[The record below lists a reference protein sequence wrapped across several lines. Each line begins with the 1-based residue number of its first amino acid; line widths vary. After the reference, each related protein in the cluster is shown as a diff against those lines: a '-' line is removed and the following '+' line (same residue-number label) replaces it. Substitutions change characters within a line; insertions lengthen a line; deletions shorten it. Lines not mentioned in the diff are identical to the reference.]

1 MRTRSRSLIVKL
13 LVVLFMA
20 CCIGTTLSATLNAKA
35 DTNSF
40 ELLRAEIRTEAPAGI
55 RFVTNVSSDFYDEHS
70 NDVFGTLIIPTN
82 LLGEN
87 EVLSLT
93 TPKAQNIVTKN
104 WKVQPGSGDV
114 YTYTATLIGKDMD
127 SSLPEKEWNRDLTA
141 VSYVWDGSDYASA
154 VYSVVKV
161 RSMAGVAAT
170 VLADEALEEDET
182 VFFKQICDTV
192 IGSEGFAF
200 EQGSSVSKKDL
211 SQTIAL
217 SLTGNK
223 GLKAKFTS
231 DSQDITVDANGVV
244 TATAYGT
251 ATITATIGTKTASI
265 DVSYVEPVATSLSF
279 KQDSIELYSHITL
292 YGTYKSYF
300 SKVSG
305 TSAQMYNNV
314 NDSVAISDV
323 LTVLDQDGDA
333 MDLSKANVTFS
344 TTQAGAAKVENGEI
358 IAWSVQQARSA
369 TITAT
374 LNGMSDTLNVLV
386 RGSISSKADLDILAY
401 APTVSGFGVLL
412 TQTERYYVLTNDI
425 DFEDQD
431 LLPIAAHPHNDN
443 QSAWGNYGAFNPGL
457 STSFAT
463 TLDGK
468 GHVIKNAYIPSTV
481 MISTQNVNT
490 FGAFIGDLTGTL
502 KNIGFVNLRTKLI
515 ADETGFTGTN
525 QDYQIS
531 SGLVCRNR
539 GVMENIYLD
548 MTICKQSYTTTDYI
562 SGALAARAHAG
573 STTRNCIVV
582 SEKDYSNSD
591 LSSGNAKD
599 WGAAFGLVLGA
610 NSSAVTVTNVFA
622 VSSTLSR
629 FVAYPGSE
637 APYGDLLNSSGLLY
651 TSVSSLLS
659 AKATEIAAFGGYW
672 SVSNGTLYFGN
683 TEIK

>member
-1 MRTRSRSLIVKL
+1 MYKRHHYQV
-13 LVVLFMA
+13 
-20 CCIGTTLSATLNAKA
+20 
-35 DTNSF
+35 
-40 ELLRAEIRTEAPAGI
+40 
-55 RFVTNVSSDFYDEHS
+55 
-70 NDVFGTLIIPTN
+70 
-82 LLGEN
+82 
-87 EVLSLT
+87 VLSLT

-170 VLADEALEEDET
+170 VLADETLEEDET

-200 EQGSSVSKKDL
+200 EQGASVSKKDL

-279 KQDSIELYSHITL
+279 KQDSIELYSHVTL

-305 TSAQMYNNV
+305 TSDQMYNNV

-323 LTVLDQDGDA
+323 LTVLDQDGDV

-374 LNGMSDTLNVLV
+374 LNGMSDTLTVLV

-425 DFEDQD
+425 DYEDQD
-431 LLPIAAHPHNDN
+431 LLPIAAHSHNTN
-443 QSAWGNYGAFNPGL
+443 QSAWGNYGELNPSYG
-457 STSFAT
+457 TAFAT

-481 MISTQNVNT
+481 LVSTQNVNT

-525 QDYQIS
+525 KDHQIS

-548 MTICKQSYTTTDYI
+548 MKIYKQSYTPSDYM
-562 SGALAARAHAG
+562 SGALAGRTHDG
-573 STTRNCIVV
+573 STTKNCIVV
-582 SEKDYSNSD
+582 SKKDYSNSD
-591 LSSGNAKD
+591 FGSAGRD
-599 WGAAFGLVLGA
+599 WGAAFGIVLNG
-610 NSSAVTVTNVFA
+610 SS
-622 VSSTLSR
+622 VSNI
-629 FVAYPGSE
+629 FVVSPNLDRVVGYPGSG
-637 APYGDLLNSSGLLY
+637 APLGDALNVAGILY
-651 TSVSSLLS
+651 TSVSALMD
-659 AKATEIAAFGGYW
+659 ARATEIAAFGGYW
-672 SVSNGTLYFGN
+672 SVANGTLTFGN